1 MTETATEL
9 TFEAGYE
16 RLQNIAARLN
26 QEQVPVSEMCAL
38 FAEGKG
44 LESALTG
51 FLDTQQAQ
59 VEAIERGEGV
69 RAFRIVGAAASALT
83 PAPTAAPAGD
93 DIPF

>member
-1 MTETATEL
+1 MTETAIEL

-26 QEQVPVSEMCAL
+26 QEEVPVSEMCAL

-59 VEAIERGEGV
+59 VEAIERGDGV
-69 RAFRIVGAAASALT
+69 RAFRIVGAASS
-83 PAPTAAPAGD
+83 APAAATGD
-93 DIPF
+93 DVIPF

>member
-1 MTETATEL
+1 MSDTATEL
-9 TFEAGYE
+9 TFEAGYQ

-26 QEQVPVSEMCAL
+26 EEAVPVSEMCEL

-51 FLDTQQAQ
+51 FLDSQQAK

-69 RAFRIVGAAASALT
+69 RAFRIVGAAT
-83 PAPTAAPAGD
+83 PITAAGD

>member
-26 QEQVPVSEMCAL
+26 EEAVPVSEMCAL

-44 LESALTG
+44 LESALTE
-51 FLDTQQAQ
+51 FLDSQQAK

-69 RAFRIVGAAASALT
+69 RAFRIVGSAAPVPAAAG
-83 PAPTAAPAGD
+83 GD
-93 DIPF
+93 EIPF

>member
-69 RAFRIVGAAASALT
+69 RAFRIVGRPSTAS
-83 PAPTAAPAGD
+83 TAAPAGD